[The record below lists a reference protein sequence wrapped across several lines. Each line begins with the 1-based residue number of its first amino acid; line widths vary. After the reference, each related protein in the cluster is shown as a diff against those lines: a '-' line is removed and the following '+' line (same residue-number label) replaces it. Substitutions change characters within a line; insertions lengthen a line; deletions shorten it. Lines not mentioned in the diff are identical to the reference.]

1 MRLIR
6 SLISLAILGLL
17 IYLGATV
24 NLGTRTFFGHVANI
38 WRSEEAAELRHDVGK
53 TAGPILDKARRGAE
67 AGWEEATRHD
77 DSATGSGDQGGSDAK
92 APVLDGGVSLDAKGK

>member
-24 NLGTRTFFGHVANI
+24 NLGKRTFFGHIANI
-38 WRSEEAAELRHDVGK
+38 WRSEEAAELRKDVGN
-53 TAGPILDKARRGAE
+53 TAGPVLDKAKRGAE
-67 AGWEEATRHD
+67 AGWEEATRD
-77 DSATGSGDQGGSDAK
+77 DTEGDKASGGGDAATSSRDAGAGAGAGDK
-92 APVLDGGVSLDAKGK
+92 

>member
-24 NLGTRTFFGHVANI
+24 NLGQRTFFGHIANI
-38 WRSEEAAELRHDVGK
+38 WRSEEATELRRDVGK

-67 AGWEEATRHD
+67 AGWEEATRD
-77 DSATGSGDQGGSDAK
+77 DDAAK
-92 APVLDGGVSLDAKGK
+92 APGDRDGRDAATGALDGGALPEAKGK